1 MIYGHDHFVHV
12 NFELFGNGIDNP
24 QVGLMGNVPIDFVYV
39 YAGNLQAFFHALYQT
54 RNGYFE
60 NFFAVHVDKTGFLVQ
75 RNAAVRT
82 KMVVLAAVGINFG
95 GKNPGIAAVTGSFRR
110 AENCRAGTVAEQHAG
125 IAVGPVGNFGKR
137 FGTDYKRGFDLP
149 QADHVIGDL

>member
-110 AENCRAGTVAEQHAG
+110 AENCRAGTVAEQH
-125 IAVGPVGNFGKR
+125 V
-137 FGTDYKRGFDLP
+137 
-149 QADHVIGDL
+149 